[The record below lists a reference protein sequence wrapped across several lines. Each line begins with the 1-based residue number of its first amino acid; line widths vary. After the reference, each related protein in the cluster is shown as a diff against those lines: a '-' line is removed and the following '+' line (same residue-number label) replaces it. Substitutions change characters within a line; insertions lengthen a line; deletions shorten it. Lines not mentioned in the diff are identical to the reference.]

1 MSNKVLLFALT
12 SVVSFIGLPLNA
24 QHASVD
30 LGLSVKWAT
39 CNIGADK
46 PEDHGDYFSWG
57 ETENK
62 RINSWDTYKYSEGS
76 PKALLKYCSNP
87 ACAWHELVDSIS
99 VLEPDDDVAQVKW
112 GADWHI
118 PTKAQI
124 DELVEGCTWTKTTLN
139 GVEGYRVTGKKPGY
153 TDRSIFLPYTGKY
166 YDGKLF
172 NSRTHGYY
180 WSKEC
185 GTITSETAFTLEIYT
200 KGHSMESQ
208 PRFESLAVRPV
219 TKK

>member
-87 ACAWHELVDSIS
+87 ACAWHERRGFRGRRPGQRQREV
-99 VLEPDDDVAQVKW
+99 PDQLT
-112 GADWHI
+112 H
-118 PTKAQI
+118 PLPRRS
-124 DELVEGCTWTKTTLN
+124 ECTGLL
-139 GVEGYRVTGKKPGY
+139 
-153 TDRSIFLPYTGKY
+153 S
-166 YDGKLF
+166 
-172 NSRTHGYY
+172 
-180 WSKEC
+180 
-185 GTITSETAFTLEIYT
+185 A
-200 KGHSMESQ
+200 
-208 PRFESLAVRPV
+208 
-219 TKK
+219 